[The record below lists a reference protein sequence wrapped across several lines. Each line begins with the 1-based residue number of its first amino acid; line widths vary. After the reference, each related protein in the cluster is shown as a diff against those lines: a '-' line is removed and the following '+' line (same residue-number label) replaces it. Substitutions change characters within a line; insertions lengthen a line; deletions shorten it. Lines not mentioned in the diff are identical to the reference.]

1 MVWTCGIEAKIDSGG
16 RTRGKRNWRKIKDMW
31 YRWERMGSLIEGR
44 RTRGRPR
51 KIYMDIMRI
60 KKKKWGVTELRKI
73 SGDRRDWRRW
83 TNTVSML

>member
-73 SGDRRDWRRW
+73 SDNRRDCLEAVRHRG
-83 TNTVSML
+83 